1 MPLSQQ
7 INYVF
12 IFNKTITMTLALQNS
27 LNPQTAIFVLGK
39 LCLVAAVLLL
49 HGIGDNLRKAQKF
62 EVSVAMP
69 STNSNLDTENKNV
82 SQKAF
87 AVVAS
92 RNIFGSS
99 TNSAPVKSAP
109 KPVTPLKLR
118 LVGTQ
123 VPSSGRPY
131 AIVEDTK
138 KKTQDVF
145 ELNEMIFEQA
155 KLVAVEAESIQ
166 IERNGKIEMLLME
179 DGPKAP
185 GSGISSNSDQTEF
198 TVAESELSDALAN
211 LPRLLSQARAVPYFR
226 DGKSI
231 GMRLFAV
238 RRGSLYEK
246 LGLKNGDIVL
256 SVNQNSLNDPT
267 QALKLFEELK
277 TQRSINVELERGGKT
292 SSLRYSIR

>member
-1 MPLSQQ
+1 
-7 INYVF
+7 
-12 IFNKTITMTLALQNS
+12 MTQALQNS
-27 LNPQTAIFVLGK
+27 LNPQTAIFVIGK

-49 HGIGDNLRKAQKF
+49 HGIGDNLRKSEKF
-62 EVSVAMP
+62 EVSVSLPANI
-69 STNSNLDTENKNV
+69 SDSDTKNKNV
-82 SQKAF
+82 SQSAF
-87 AVVAS
+87 AVVAN
-92 RNIFGSS
+92 RNIFGS
-99 TNSAPVKSAP
+99 TANNEPVKSTP

-138 KKTQDVF
+138 MKTQDVF

-179 DGPKAP
+179 DGPRAP
-185 GSGISSNSDQTEF
+185 GSGISSNPDQTEF
-198 TVAESELSDALAN
+198 TVAESELSNALAN

-256 SVNQNSLNDPT
+256 SVNENSLNDPT

-277 TQRSINVELERGGKT
+277 TQRSINVELERGGQT